1 MWLGDVRLKAA
12 LSTSGRDR
20 RDTGRTCCCLASA
33 AMAWHRPPVGG
44 GAIGAWNLVCR
55 AYDLSADPEAQKY
68 NLWGDRCR
76 RAPKL
81 AGTRAGQFVRAIAPL
96 GYQPVPFGPIS
107 GTRPARFDSQ
117 VTFQTS
123 SDLVSRA
130 QPLC

>member
-1 MWLGDVRLKAA
+1 MCDSKLRYRRLGGIGGTQGEHAAVWHPQLWHGIGHQWGAA
-12 LSTSGRDR
+12 LLVLGTWSVEHMTS
-20 RDTGRTCCCLASA
+20 AQIA
-33 AMAWHRPPVGG
+33 
-44 GAIGAWNLVCR
+44 
-55 AYDLSADPEAQKY
+55 EAQKY

-107 GTRPARFDSQ
+107 GTMPARFDSQ

-123 SDLVSRA
+123 NDLVSRA

>member
-20 RDTGRTCCCLASA
+20 RDTGRTCCGLASA

-81 AGTRAGQFVRAIAPL
+81 AGTRAGQFGRAIATL
-96 GYQPVPFGPIS
+96 GGFRNCNGVLQQRIGCD
-107 GTRPARFDSQ
+107 TRAMPNSLRCH
-117 VTFQTS
+117 
-123 SDLVSRA
+123 L
-130 QPLC
+130 